1 LRHACR
7 TDGANASAAAV
18 SIVIYARIRSASQ
31 AERPAIFIAVVIRT
45 AADSVGSAC
54 DTVCFA
60 CDAVCATAVAV
71 ICGSAADSI
80 DAAFNA
86 CGSAADTVFRRA
98 TASADY
104 WDFWDIR
111 DFYACGSAA
120 SA

>member
-1 LRHACR
+1 MRSHSRGKRQSLPRLRHACR
-7 TDGANASAAAV
+7 TDGANVSAAAV

-45 AADSVGSAC
+45 AADSVCFAC
-54 DTVCFA
+54 DAVCFA
-60 CDAVCATAVAV
+60 CDAV
-71 ICGSAADSI
+71 
-80 DAAFNA
+80 